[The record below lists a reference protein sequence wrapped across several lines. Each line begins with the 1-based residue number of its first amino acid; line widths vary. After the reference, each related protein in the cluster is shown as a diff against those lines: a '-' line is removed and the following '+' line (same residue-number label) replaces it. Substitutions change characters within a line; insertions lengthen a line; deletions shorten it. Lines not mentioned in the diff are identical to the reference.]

1 MIVQPLLRGEKVQ
14 LDKHFSLE
22 IVGQKLVNNK
32 KAFSLMSKGYVALTG
47 GGVKK
52 AILQDTTRH
61 GLIYAIEMKESRFKE
76 GILIFTADQKIKK
89 RVSDALKN
97 TNTYYRIK

>member
-1 MIVQPLLRGEKVQ
+1 
-14 LDKHFSLE
+14 
-22 IVGQKLVNNK
+22 
-32 KAFSLMSKGYVALTG
+32 MSKGYVALTG